1 VVCDGSEGD
10 DAQALQKRVR
20 NLKNISK
27 EVFPANG
34 KALGINLVRRKQLA
48 LFRKH
53 LALIDSQ
60 DYFEKAIE
68 NMIEQE
74 NTKFLPVNV
83 DGLFCHE
90 IDFPE
95 DLEYIHFWLRSQY
108 FPVKLIH

>member
-1 VVCDGSEGD
+1 VVGNGSKGN
-10 DAQALQKRVR
+10 DAQALQKGVR
-20 NLKNISK
+20 NLKNILK
-27 EVFPANG
+27 EVFPAKG
-34 KALGINLVRRKQLA
+34 ETLGINLVKRKQLA

-74 NTKFLPVNV
+74 IKFLPVNV

-90 IDFPE
+90 MDFPE
-95 DLEYIHFWLRSQY
+95 ELEYIYIFG
-108 FPVKLIH
+108 